1 LKVSFGEANDVFHL
15 FLRQMKKFLLVS
27 LVFCLLAPFAAKAQF
42 ESFKDSI
49 VQLYGVVMTADSLR
63 GLPSVTVKLRNQNR
77 GTYTNEQGVF
87 SIVVMKGDIIEFTS
101 VGYKPKEVTIP
112 KNIEGN
118 SFSIIQL
125 MVVDTVYLPATII
138 KARPRREQFEREF
151 VNADVPSDKIEI
163 ARQNTRTAQ
172 SRILQQ
178 SLPRDGG
185 ENSRNVQRQYAQSQ
199 YYNGQF
205 RPQNIFNPIAWNEF
219 IQAWKRGDFKKK

>member
-1 LKVSFGEANDVFHL
+1 M
-15 FLRQMKKFLLVS
+15 QMKKFLLLS
-27 LVFCLLAPFAAKAQF
+27 LLLGLLAPIAVKAQF

-63 GLPSVTVKLRNQNR
+63 GLPGVTVKLRNQNR
-77 GTYTNEQGVF
+77 GTFTNEQGVF
-87 SIVVMKGDIIEFTS
+87 SIVVLKGDIIDFTY
-101 VGYKPKEVTIP
+101 VGFKPKEVVIP
-112 KNIEGN
+112 TNIEGN

-151 VNADVPSDKIEI
+151 LTADVPADKIEV

-178 SLPRDGG
+178 SLPRDGS
-185 ENSRNVQRQYAQSQ
+185 ENSRYVQNQYAQTQ

-205 RPQNIFNPIAWNEF
+205 RPQNIFNPVAWNEF
-219 IQAWKRGDFKKK
+219 IQAWKRGDFKKKN

>member
-1 LKVSFGEANDVFHL
+1 
-15 FLRQMKKFLLVS
+15 MKKFLLLS
-27 LVFCLLAPFAAKAQF
+27 LLLGLLAPIAVKAQF

-63 GLPSVTVKLRNQNR
+63 GLPGVTVKLRNQNR
-77 GTYTNEQGVF
+77 GTFTNEQGVF
-87 SIVVMKGDIIEFTS
+87 SIVVLKGDIIDFTY
-101 VGYKPKEVTIP
+101 VGFKPKEVVIP
-112 KNIEGN
+112 ANIQGN
-118 SFSIIQL
+118 SFNIIQL

-151 VNADVPSDKIEI
+151 LAADVPADKIEV

-178 SLPRDGG
+178 SLPRDGS
-185 ENSRNVQRQYAQSQ
+185 ENSRYVQNKYAQSQ

-205 RPQNIFNPIAWNEF
+205 RPQNIFNPVAWNEF
-219 IQAWKRGDFKKK
+219 IQAWKRGDFKKKN

>member
-1 LKVSFGEANDVFHL
+1 
-15 FLRQMKKFLLVS
+15 MKKFLLLS
-27 LVFCLLAPFAAKAQF
+27 LVLGLLAPIAVKAQF
-42 ESFKDSI
+42 ESFKDSV

-63 GLPSVTVKLRNQNR
+63 GLPGVTVKLRNQNR
-77 GTYTNEQGVF
+77 GTFTNEQGVF
-87 SIVVMKGDIIEFTS
+87 SIVVLKGDIIDFTY
-101 VGYKPKEVTIP
+101 VGFKPKEVVIP
-112 KNIEGN
+112 SNIEGN

-151 VNADVPSDKIEI
+151 VTADVPADKIEV

-178 SLPRDGG
+178 SLPRDGS
-185 ENSRNVQRQYAQSQ
+185 ENSRYVQNQYNQTQ

-205 RPQNIFNPIAWNEF
+205 RPQNIFNPVAWNEF
-219 IQAWKRGDFKKK
+219 IQAWKRGDFKKKN

>member
-1 LKVSFGEANDVFHL
+1 
-15 FLRQMKKFLLVS
+15 MKKFLLLSFV
-27 LVFCLLAPFAAKAQF
+27 LGLLAPIAVKAQF

-63 GLPSVTVKLRNQNR
+63 GLPGVTVKLRNQNR
-77 GTYTNEQGVF
+77 GTFTNEQGVF
-87 SIVVMKGDIIEFTS
+87 SIVVLKGDIIDFTY
-101 VGYKPKEVTIP
+101 VGFKPKEVVIP
-112 KNIEGN
+112 SNIEGN

-151 VNADVPSDKIEI
+151 LAADVPADKIEV

-178 SLPRDGG
+178 SLPRDGS
-185 ENSRNVQRQYAQSQ
+185 ENSRSVLNRHAQTQ

-205 RPQNIFNPIAWNEF
+205 RPQNIFNPVAWNEF
-219 IQAWKRGDFKKK
+219 IQAWKRGDFKKKN

>member
-1 LKVSFGEANDVFHL
+1 
-15 FLRQMKKFLLVS
+15 MKKFLLLS
-27 LVFCLLAPFAAKAQF
+27 LLLGLLAPIAVKAQF

-63 GLPSVTVKLRNQNR
+63 GLPGVTVKLRNQNR
-77 GTYTNEQGVF
+77 GTFTNEQGVF
-87 SIVVMKGDIIEFTS
+87 SIVVLKGDIIDFTY
-101 VGYKPKEVTIP
+101 VGFKPKEVVIP
-112 KNIEGN
+112 ANIQGN

-151 VNADVPSDKIEI
+151 LAADVPADKIEV

-178 SLPRDGG
+178 SLPRDGN
-185 ENSRNVQRQYAQSQ
+185 ENSRSVLNKHAQTQ

-205 RPQNIFNPIAWNEF
+205 RPQNIFNPVAWNEF
-219 IQAWKRGDFKKK
+219 IQAWKRGDFKKKN

>member
-1 LKVSFGEANDVFHL
+1 
-15 FLRQMKKFLLVS
+15 MKKFLLLS
-27 LVFCLLAPFAAKAQF
+27 LLLGLLAPITVKAQF

-63 GLPSVTVKLRNQNR
+63 GLPGVTVKLRNQNR
-77 GTYTNEQGVF
+77 GTFTNEQGVF
-87 SIVVMKGDIIEFTS
+87 SIVVLKGDIIDFTY
-101 VGYKPKEVTIP
+101 VGFKPKEVVIP
-112 KNIEGN
+112 ANIQGN

-151 VNADVPSDKIEI
+151 LAADVPADKIEV

-178 SLPRDGG
+178 SLPRDGN
-185 ENSRNVQRQYAQSQ
+185 ENSRSVLNKHAQTQ

-205 RPQNIFNPIAWNEF
+205 RPQNIFNPVAWNEF
-219 IQAWKRGDFKKK
+219 IQAWKRGDFKKKN

>member
-1 LKVSFGEANDVFHL
+1 
-15 FLRQMKKFLLVS
+15 MKKFLLLS
-27 LVFCLLAPFAAKAQF
+27 LLLCLLAPIAVKAQF

-63 GLPSVTVKLRNQNR
+63 GLPGVTVKLRNQNR
-77 GTYTNEQGVF
+77 GTFTNEQGVF
-87 SIVVMKGDIIEFTS
+87 SIVVLKGDIIDFTY
-101 VGYKPKEVTIP
+101 VGFKPKEVVIP
-112 KNIEGN
+112 ANIQGN

-151 VNADVPSDKIEI
+151 LAADVPADKIEV

-178 SLPRDGG
+178 SLPRDGN
-185 ENSRNVQRQYAQSQ
+185 ENSRSVLNKHAQTQ

-205 RPQNIFNPIAWNEF
+205 RPQNIFNPVAWNEF
-219 IQAWKRGDFKKK
+219 IQAWKRGDFKKKN

>member
-1 LKVSFGEANDVFHL
+1 M
-15 FLRQMKKFLLVS
+15 QMKKFLLLGIVLS
-27 LVFCLLAPFAAKAQF
+27 LLAPIAAKAQF
-42 ESFKDSI
+42 ESFKDSV

-87 SIVVMKGDIIEFTS
+87 SLVVLKGDIIEFTS
-101 VGYKPKEVTIP
+101 VGFKPKIVTIP
-112 KNIEGN
+112 TNLEGN
-118 SFSIIQL
+118 AFSIIQL

-138 KARPRREQFEREF
+138 KARPRREQFERDF
-151 VNADVPSDKIEI
+151 VNADVPADKIEV
-163 ARQNTRTAQ
+163 ARQNTLTAQ

-185 ENSRNVQRQYAQSQ
+185 ENSRNVQRQYAQMQS
-199 YYNGQF
+199 YNGQY

-219 IQAWKRGDFKKK
+219 IQAWKRGDFKKKN

>member
-1 LKVSFGEANDVFHL
+1 
-15 FLRQMKKFLLVS
+15 MKKFLLLS
-27 LVFCLLAPFAAKAQF
+27 LLLGLLAPVAVKAQF

-63 GLPSVTVKLRNQNR
+63 GLPGVTVKLRNQNR
-77 GTYTNEQGVF
+77 GTFTNEQGVF
-87 SIVVMKGDIIEFTS
+87 SIVVLKGDIIDFTY
-101 VGYKPKEVTIP
+101 VGFKPKEVVIP
-112 KNIEGN
+112 SNIEGN

-151 VNADVPSDKIEI
+151 IAANVPADKIEV

-178 SLPRDGG
+178 SLPRDGS
-185 ENSRNVQRQYAQSQ
+185 ENSRYVQNQYNQTQ

-205 RPQNIFNPIAWNEF
+205 RPQNIFNPVAWNEF
-219 IQAWKRGDFKKK
+219 IQAWKRGDFKKKN